1 MTTNSQPPKN
11 DGLLNFLSTLLK
23 KTSEDNKEF
32 NILVTSVTYI
42 AEQVKDL
49 TKTVE
54 LMITAVH
61 NQNKAINDLY
71 TVQEYLLTRVKGP
84 EQDISLPDTSKSKN
98 QKPN

>member
-11 DGLLNFLSTLLK
+11 DGLLNFLSSILK
-23 KTSEDNKEF
+23 KTTEENKEF
-32 NILVTSVTYI
+32 NVLVASVTYV

-61 NQNKAINDLY
+61 NQNKAISDLY
-71 TVQEYLLTRVKGP
+71 TVQEYLLNRVKQDQEMVLP
-84 EQDISLPDTSKSKN
+84 ETPKNKN